1 MRVLRVRD
9 FRLLWMA
16 RLVAGV
22 GAGLLVVAIPAHV
35 YAVTGSVM
43 ATGFTLAAEYL
54 PVFLLGPYAGVWA
67 DRWDRRR
74 LMIATDLVHVV
85 SVAVV
90 LLGRTPDTVWLVY
103 LAMLGEGT
111 AGVLFR
117 PAAQAHTPAVVG
129 TGELLKDAN
138 TLSAFTTGA
147 IGLAAPP
154 LGGLLYAT
162 AGADAVVGVA
172 IGCYLL
178 SALALSRTRSRAS
191 PVSVPSPL
199 SRTPGRARHLSAL
212 LSRTRA
218 SARDR
223 TVRTALQQAPATR
236 VLLVVNG
243 VYLLANAALTALLVP
258 FAISRLDGSTGVG
271 YLLSALGAGFLLG
284 APIIRHVQ
292 LSLRAAVS
300 GGMALVAAAFFALFN
315 APSLLLALI
324 AATLVG
330 IPGVGVLV
338 TVQTWVQ
345 RSTPGEILGRVSAVF
360 LTVEAAVALLGALTG
375 PLLAEGAGLTV
386 ALNAA
391 CTLTLGAAA
400 LALRLPRRASTPW
413 TAGNAVQAD

>member
-1 MRVLRVRD
+1 MKVLRVRD

-22 GAGLLVVAIPAHV
+22 GAGLLVVAVPAHV

-43 ATGFTLAAEYL
+43 ATGVTLAAEYL
-54 PVFLLGPYAGVWA
+54 PVFLLGPYAGVWV

-74 LMIATDLVHVV
+74 VMIATDLVHVV

-90 LLGRTPDTVWLVY
+90 LLARTPDTVWLVY

-129 TGELLKDAN
+129 TGELLGDAN
-138 TLSAFTTGA
+138 ALSAFTTGA
-147 IGLAAPP
+147 ISLAAPP

-162 AGADAVVGVA
+162 AGVDAVVGVA

-178 SALALSRTRSRAS
+178 SALALSRSRGRVHAGQAAFSRTRSRVRPGWVA
-191 PVSVPSPL
+191 L
-199 SRTPGRARHLSAL
+199 FRSRGRG
-212 LSRTRA
+212 RTQE
-218 SARDR
+218 
-223 TVRTALQQAPATR
+223 RTAALKQQAPATR
-236 VLLVVNG
+236 ALLVVNG

-258 FAISRLDGSTGVG
+258 FAISRLGGSTEVG

-284 APIIRHVQ
+284 APIIRHVR
-292 LSLRAAVS
+292 LSLRSAVS

-315 APSLLLALI
+315 APSLPFALV
-324 AATLVG
+324 AAALVG

-345 RSTPGEILGRVSAVF
+345 RSTPGERLGRVSAVF
-360 LTVEAAVALLGALTG
+360 LTVEAAVTLLGALAG
-375 PLLAEGAGLTV
+375 PLLGQIAGLPF

-391 CTLTLGAAA
+391 CTLTLIAAA
-400 LALRLPRRASTPW
+400 LSLRLPRRVRSP
-413 TAGNAVQAD
+413 